1 MKKKLFFT
9 FLLVSSICLQAQKVL
24 IDKVNSDGRRF
35 IATEPRGFTLGCFAG
50 NKDTTWVL
58 TYYLGEKR
66 EIDKGK
72 KMLIKLS
79 DGEIITL
86 DNEKEIGPLDYE
98 TFFLSNSIIYV
109 VQPCYYLSKE
119 NILSIIEKGIVKIR
133 IETNID
139 VKDRTEKDCK
149 RFNKLFAK
157 GYNNIVEALKIK
169 KDLYSDF

>member
-1 MKKKLFFT
+1 
-9 FLLVSSICLQAQKVL
+9 
-24 IDKVNSDGRRF
+24 
-35 IATEPRGFTLGCFAG
+35 
-50 NKDTTWVL
+50 
-58 TYYLGEKR
+58 
-66 EIDKGK
+66 
-72 KMLIKLS
+72 MLIKLS

-86 DNEKEIGPLDYE
+86 ENEKEIGPLDYE
-98 TFFLSNSIIYV
+98 TFFLSNRIIYV

-149 RFNKLFAK
+149 RFNKLLAK